1 MNLKLKKVA
10 MATISAGVLAGA
22 FIASAQSSATCFQ
35 FTQNMKLG
43 SSGAQVLEL
52 QKTLNSMGYTVS
64 TTGVGSAGMETS
76 YFGAKTKAAAIKFQ
90 AANSIIQTGNVFALT
105 RAALNANCV
114 AVPTNPG
121 STTTNPTSG
130 AVTVSLSSVQPNNVL
145 VGGSVNAT
153 LANLSFSGNGIVTG
167 VKLQRLGISN
177 NDTLDNV
184 YLYDGSTG
192 ARLVDGASVLTDG
205 TVSFNNGYGL
215 FAVSGSKSITVRADI
230 ATSSNGMSTSGQSIG
245 FALVGYTTMGNPS
258 AMVSGVNGPA
268 LPIGSATIVST
279 SLNSTSSVATQVDAG
294 RQNVVFWG
302 GNVTTS
308 KDSYMSG
315 ALFSFIGSAPYSVFA
330 NVKLYVDGVQVGNA
344 GMIDSNGKLSFTGSN
359 FLKAGQHDISL
370 RGDVTGGAGRNYQVR
385 LENSGLSFEDANIR
399 GVYGA
404 LVPGTLTWTSSN
416 LTTVQVAINSCS
428 STNCAIFTSDSAF
441 SGVKVVSG
449 ATQQTIGK
457 FTLKAIGE
465 TLKLDSGNLKVT
477 GATNTGDI
485 RNVSVWVDG
494 VQVVSG
500 KTAPLAGTD
509 VSISNFSG
517 AMVQMGATAN
527 IEIKADISS
536 STGIALGSNT
546 LTAGINFSAIGQ
558 DSRNSTPFSYV
569 TSNSVS
575 VGTLNASFVNNSNFT
590 GSKISGTQNNVKVG
604 SYTISTGNEGVTLNT
619 IAVTLTPGG
628 SADMS
633 RFSNFRLMDGSTQL
647 YSQSN
652 LGSGASAQVV
662 TASVYVTIPA
672 NSTKTYDVFVDANN
686 ASAGNTLAVTA
697 TASYQ
702 GAISLTTATPSAG
715 SAVTTTVAA
724 SGLASIVKGVNALT
738 ARYVVGGSIN
748 NAGQFTLVATGT
760 SLNVTKIQAVVSN
773 PSAVS
778 GVTIGGVA
786 AQPKNNG
793 VYSADVNLSVTT
805 IGTDVPVSVT
815 FNTANR
821 DTNSLSGT
829 TTTVSLSYIYGT
841 AGATTVIVGTE
852 DDTSIASTTALGAAT
867 SSTFTLVGA
876 LPAVRLT
883 NTGVSYTQST
893 ATSTYT
899 NIKIGSVTITP
910 STGGTVAVS
919 QIPVSF
925 TSTIVTSARL
935 VHSGDSDTS
944 NPVSSNALSAS
955 GNFAL
960 TSGNISSSVTYDIL
974 ATIVVPSN
982 TNSTT
987 VSNTTTLGSSSN
999 FLWNDVTGSVA
1010 LTNNTAALLVGG
1022 YSSN

>member
-10 MATISAGVLAGA
+10 IATISAGFVAGA
-22 FIASAQSSATCFQ
+22 VMASAQSASTCFQ

-43 SSGAQVLEL
+43 SSGAQVLQL
-52 QKTLNSMGYTVS
+52 QKTLNAAGYTIS
-64 TTGVGSAGMETS
+64 TSGVGSAGMETT
-76 YFGAKTKAAAIKFQ
+76 YFGAKTKAAVIKYQ
-90 AANSIIQTGNVFALT
+90 AANNIIQTGNVFALT
-105 RAALNANCV
+105 RAALNANCT
-114 AVPTNPG
+114 ATTPTTPG
-121 STTTNPTSG
+121 NTTTSG
-130 AVTVSLSSVQPNNVL
+130 AVSVALASVQPNNVL
-145 VGGSVNAT
+145 VAGSVNAA
-153 LANLSFSGNGIVTG
+153 LANLSFNGNGTVSS
-167 VKLQRLGISN
+167 VKLQRLGVSN
-177 NDTLDNV
+177 SDTLTNV
-184 YLYDGSTG
+184 YLYDTASG
-192 ARLVDGASVLTDG
+192 ARLTDGASVLTDG

-215 FAVSGSKSITVRADI
+215 FTVSGSKGITVRADI
-230 ATSSNGMSTSGQSIG
+230 ATSSNGYSTSGQSVG
-245 FALVGYTTMGNPS
+245 FALVGYTTVGNP
-258 AMVSGVNGPA
+258 AAVVSGVNGPA
-268 LPIGSATIVST
+268 LPIGSASVVSANIT
-279 SLNSTSSVATQVDAG
+279 ATSSVASQVDAG
-294 RQNVVFWG
+294 RQNVVFWSG
-302 GNVTTS
+302 TVNTT

-315 ALFSFIGSAPYSVFA
+315 ALFSFTGSAPYSVFA

-344 GMIDSNGKLSFTGSN
+344 GMIDANGKLSFAGSN
-359 FLKAGQHDISL
+359 FIKAGNHDISL
-370 RGDVTGGAGRNYQVR
+370 RGDVVGGAGRNYYVR

-404 LVPGTLTWTSSN
+404 ITTFGVNFSTSLVQTGTVT
-416 LTTVQVAINSCS
+416 INSCS
-428 STNCAIFTSDSAF
+428 STNCAVFTSDSSF

-500 KTAPLAGTD
+500 KTASLAGSD

-546 LTAGINFSAIGQ
+546 LTAGLNFTAIGQ

-604 SYTISTGNEGVTLNT
+604 SYTLSTGNEGVTLNT

-652 LGSGASAQVV
+652 LGSGTSAQVV
-662 TASVYVTIPA
+662 TASVYVQIPA
-672 NSTKTYDVFVDANN
+672 NTTKTYDVFVDANN
-686 ASAGNTLAVTA
+686 ASAGNTLTSSS

-724 SGLASIVKGVNALT
+724 SGLASIVKGANALT
-738 ARYVVGGSIN
+738 ARYVTGGSVN
-748 NAGQFTLVATGT
+748 NAGLFTLVATGT
-760 SLNVTKIQAVVSN
+760 TLNVTKIQAVVSN
-773 PSAVS
+773 ASAVS
-778 GVTIGGVA
+778 GMTIAGVT

-793 VYSADVNLSVTT
+793 VYSVDVNLPVTT

-821 DTNSLSGT
+821 DTNSLSGA

-852 DDTSIASTTALGAAT
+852 DATSTASTTALGAAT

-876 LPAVRLT
+876 LPTVKLT
-883 NTGVSYTQST
+883 SVDRSYTQST
-893 ATSTYT
+893 ATSTYN

-910 STGGTVAVS
+910 SAGGTVAVS

-925 TSTIVTSARL
+925 TSSIVTSARL
-935 VHSGDSDTS
+935 VHAGDADTS
-944 NPVSSNALSAS
+944 NPVSSNALSTS

-960 TSGNISSSVTYDIL
+960 TSGNISSPVTYDIL
-974 ATIVVPSN
+974 ATIVVPAN

-987 VSNTTTLGSSSN
+987 VSNSTSLGSSSN
-999 FLWNDVTGSVA
+999 FLWDDVTGSVA
-1010 LTNNTAALLVGG
+1010 VDNYTAALLVGG
-1022 YSSN
+1022 YTSN